1 MFNKLLLEPAAEHL
15 VWQVSIH
22 RPLEDSGQVVGDV
35 LQLVNVVRQQDLGS
49 FLPVKNCDL
58 PAWVGEP

>member
-1 MFNKLLLEPAAEHL
+1 MFNKFLLEPVAEHL

-22 RPLEDSGQVVGDV
+22 RPLEDSRQVVRDV
-35 LQLVNVVRQQDLGS
+35 LQLVKVVRQQDPGIL
-49 FLPVKNCDL
+49 LPVKNCDL